1 MKIALITLFPEMF
14 DALTEYG
21 VSGRAVNKG
30 LLKFLALTQEIL
42 PRMLIQQLMIVPMV
56 VGLAWFFN

>member
-14 DALTEYG
+14 EALTEYG

-30 LLKFLALTQEIL
+30 LLDIASFN
-42 PRMLIQQLMIVPMV
+42 PRDYAEDAHSTVDDPPMV
-56 VGLAWFFN
+56 VVLAWFF